1 MRFMRSL
8 SAFCVS
14 KYAFWEC
21 HFTLEID
28 TFHPPKKGSVFGLTR
43 PNIIF
48 FRIISAHNA
57 RFLFLFTLELRW
69 VKYNIFWNRVFQH
82 TMLGFDFYLPRK
94 NDGSK
99 IIAPFFGLFLPA
111 KIIVLVNFLRKFRDF
126 SGVWIFLWERW
137 SFLIGNEIAKKMSAR
152 ARGPRGGIID
162 FKIAFFDEFLGSKPR
177 SSLLTREKKFRR
189 FFSSGFQ
196 KMAISPQGST
206 QKIMW
211 FLGQKWSFFGK
222 KRILG
227 GQFFRQKRVNS
238 GREMTFFWDPGLTHP
253 RPGFS
258 RSQNC
263 SLWLQSGRTAPR
275 ERVQYWWKV
284 VCACVTSSKSS
295 YSSRAVPSRSGLIF
309 FESQLISVKKAYN
322 LVFADS
328 EEKLCHLIL
337 LVM

>member
-1 MRFMRSL
+1 MPDIQSCGGRHIQRSEHNLSICESISAALASGQSSGFVARCGRFKPGWCPQFNIWNFHSAKMRFMRSL

-43 PNIIF
+43 PNIFF

-82 TMLGFDFYLPRK
+82 TMLGFDFYLPWK

-137 SFLIGNEIAKKMSAR
+137 SFLIGNEIAKKMIDGHSRAR
-152 ARGPRGGIID
+152 ARTPWWYH
-162 FKIAFFDEFLGSKPR
+162 
-177 SSLLTREKKFRR
+177 R
-189 FFSSGFQ
+189 F
-196 KMAISPQGST
+196 
-206 QKIMW
+206 
-211 FLGQKWSFFGK
+211 
-222 KRILG
+222 
-227 GQFFRQKRVNS
+227 
-238 GREMTFFWDPGLTHP
+238 
-253 RPGFS
+253 
-258 RSQNC
+258 
-263 SLWLQSGRTAPR
+263 
-275 ERVQYWWKV
+275 
-284 VCACVTSSKSS
+284 
-295 YSSRAVPSRSGLIF
+295 
-309 FESQLISVKKAYN
+309 
-322 LVFADS
+322 
-328 EEKLCHLIL
+328 
-337 LVM
+337 

>member
-1 MRFMRSL
+1 
-8 SAFCVS
+8 
-14 KYAFWEC
+14 
-21 HFTLEID
+21 
-28 TFHPPKKGSVFGLTR
+28 
-43 PNIIF
+43 
-48 FRIISAHNA
+48 
-57 RFLFLFTLELRW
+57 
-69 VKYNIFWNRVFQH
+69 
-82 TMLGFDFYLPRK
+82 MLGFDFYLPWK

-137 SFLIGNEIAKKMSAR
+137 SFLIGNEIAKKMIDGHSRAR

-196 KMAISPQGST
+196 KISISPQGST

-222 KRILG
+222 KRIFR
-227 GQFFRQKRVNS
+227 GQFFRQKCVNS

-263 SLWLQSGRTAPR
+263 SLWLHEGDLRSRGK
-275 ERVQYWWKV
+275 QYLGTV
-284 VCACVTSSKSS
+284 VCGRVTSSISS
-295 YSSRAVPSRSGLIF
+295 ISRTEVPSRS
-309 FESQLISVKKAYN
+309 LISFFRKSTHLGKKS
-322 LVFADS
+322 VPTS
-328 EEKLCHLIL
+328 ICG
-337 LVM
+337 